1 MTDEQLFKKLSDL
14 EEAYTA
20 GHITMPTYVNEYNKI
35 VDQKRKDEENEL
47 GQGRQEESV

>member
-1 MTDEQLFKKLSDL
+1 LTDEQLFKRLSDL

-20 GHITMPTYVNEYNKI
+20 GHITRFIYVDEYNKI

-47 GQGRQEESV
+47 GQGGQEESV